1 MKQECYL
8 SIDFE
13 DFSYDY
19 RKMHKIS
26 FNERINKKKIDE
38 SFNVINKFCND
49 YLSSKKIT
57 FFCTGILAKNIQIL

>member
-26 FNERINKKKIDE
+26 FNERINKKK
-38 SFNVINKFCND
+38 
-49 YLSSKKIT
+49 
-57 FFCTGILAKNIQIL
+57 